1 MPSGD
6 TITDSLRDSLDTVVA
21 SARTV
26 REHEGVMAIKPVTD
40 RVTLPEGT
48 GESWKEISL
57 SRLEDAFDL
66 TETTE
71 LDNPQQM
78 VDTGLS
84 ITPTLVGTHTY
95 LSDRV
100 AMRISRKA
108 FAQTGSLAQ
117 HSMQRKKDKDGL
129 TILDSGT
136 SLSGAGST
144 LVSGVISAAVRRIQ
158 GDATEHSTAT
168 INAVLHSFQVHDID
182 AELRSPVGTYEV
194 TSGETAR
201 AFRESFQGRVGGSN
215 VLIDNLITVDA
226 SDDAKGGV
234 FAQDSIVLVQGMNM
248 KAVAVR
254 NEKRGYGGTDMY
266 YRDEYAF
273 GIRISTALFEV
284 YSDATAPTS

>member
-1 MPSGD
+1 MASGD

-40 RVTLPEGT
+40 RVTLAEGT
-48 GESWKEISL
+48 GEAWKEISL
-57 SRLEDAFDL
+57 SRLDDAFDL

-78 VDTGLS
+78 VDTALS

-129 TILDSGT
+129 TILDSG
-136 SLSGAGST
+136 
-144 LVSGVISAAVRRIQ
+144 VISAAVRRIQ
-158 GDATEHSTAT
+158 ANATEHSTAT
-168 INAVLHSFQVHDID
+168 INAVLHSYQVHDID

-194 TSGETAR
+194 TSGETAK
-201 AFRESFQGRVGGSN
+201 AWRESFQGRVGGAN
-215 VLIDNLITVDA
+215 VLIDNLITVDTG
-226 SDDAKGGV
+226 DDAKGGV

-273 GIRISTALFEV
+273 GIRISTALFEI
-284 YSDATAPTS
+284 YSDVTEPTS